1 MLIGGSDEGPTG
13 QSWLIHGP
21 LPGVRWA
28 EEKNGSF
35 GCFERELL
43 VFPLSESGQG
53 KWACSVGKYCR
64 LGALME
70 SQGSQLANTWPLARS
85 EVG

>member
-1 MLIGGSDEGPTG
+1 M
-13 QSWLIHGP
+13 
-21 LPGVRWA
+21 
-28 EEKNGSF
+28 EKKGTF

-53 KWACSVGKYCR
+53 KWACSVGKYCC

-70 SQGSQLANTWPLARS
+70 SQGSQLANTWPLPGVRWVEKKSGSFGNFERESLVFALS
-85 EVG
+85 ENS